1 MLESNTEPDSNAEVE
16 EPEVRV
22 AIRHPHK
29 TRRVPHDIG
38 YTATEWQAITDGAE
52 ACHKT
57 ASGFVRETS
66 LAAALG
72 GQSAPEKLPLIA
84 ELGRCGT
91 ALARLAATAKAT
103 GALPEAAPLEAAL
116 AELLVAVRRLDKP
129 RSALA
134 L

>member
-1 MLESNTEPDSNAEVE
+1 MPEGNTGVE
-16 EPEVRV
+16 EQEVRV
-22 AIRHPHK
+22 AIRGP
-29 TRRVPHDIG
+29 RRRHRVAHEIG
-38 YTATEWQAITDGAE
+38 YTTTEWQAISDAAE

-57 ASGFVRETS
+57 GSGFVRETS

-72 GQSAPEKLPLIA
+72 GHAAPEKLPLIA

-103 GALPEAAPLEAAL
+103 GALPQAQPLEAAL
-116 AELLVAVRRLDKP
+116 AELLAAVRRLDKP

>member
-1 MLESNTEPDSNAEVE
+1 MPESNAGVE
-16 EPEVRV
+16 DQEVRL
-22 AIRHPHK
+22 AIQRPHR
-29 TRRVPHDIG
+29 TRRVPHDIR
-38 YTATEWQAITDGAE
+38 YTTTEWQSISDAAE

-57 ASGFVRETS
+57 ATGFVRETS

-72 GQSAPEKLPLIA
+72 GHSAPEKLPLIA

-103 GALPEAAPLEAAL
+103 GALPQAAPLEAAL

>member
-1 MLESNTEPDSNAEVE
+1 MPESNVEPESNAEGE

-22 AIRHPHK
+22 ATRHPDRK
-29 TRRVPHDIG
+29 RRMPHEIG
-38 YTATEWQAITDGAE
+38 YTRTEWQAISDAAE

-72 GQSAPEKLPLIA
+72 GHADPEKLPLIA

-103 GALPEAAPLEAAL
+103 GALPQAESLEAAL
-116 AELLVAVRRLDKP
+116 AELLAAVRRLDRP

-134 L
+134 I